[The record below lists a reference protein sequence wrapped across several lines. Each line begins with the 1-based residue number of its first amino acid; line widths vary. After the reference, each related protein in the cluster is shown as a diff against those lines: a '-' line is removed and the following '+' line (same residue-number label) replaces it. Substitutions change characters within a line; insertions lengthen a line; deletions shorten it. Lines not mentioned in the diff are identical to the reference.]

1 MRAAAAESEEEKE
14 GRTCELFQIIS
25 SSHARRR
32 KDRERER
39 EGKKLKQVRCPP
51 GEKRRRKERI
61 DTNEGGKGSNVEST
75 WQEERMCRDFRLI
88 GHCLGNSMSYYEPCF
103 TKIGNESGTK
113 CETSRRGVI
122 LSVHYCALRHCA
134 LFYVR
139 YYRLG
144 AAGDDA
150 RRRVF
155 GKRGDLL
162 NTNECSSMNS
172 KVPPHHTTT
181 QQREEDV
188 SIHGAGKEVFLHI
201 KALKRRF

>member
-1 MRAAAAESEEEKE
+1 MNFFKLSPRRTQGEEGSER
-14 GRTCELFQIIS
+14 GR
-25 SSHARRR
+25 
-32 KDRERER
+32 
-39 EGKKLKQVRCPP
+39 GKKLKQVRCPP

-61 DTNEGGKGSNVEST
+61 DMNEGKGSNLEST
-75 WQEERMCRDFRLI
+75 WQEERVCRDFRLI
-88 GHCLGNSMSYYEPCF
+88 GYCMGREILYF
-103 TKIGNESGTK
+103 TKISNESGTK
-113 CETSRRGVI
+113 CEPSRGVI

-150 RRRVF
+150 RGVLASAEICRTR
-155 GKRGDLL
+155 
-162 NTNECSSMNS
+162 NERSSMNS

-188 SIHGAGKEVFLHI
+188 SIHAAGKEVFLLHI
-201 KALKRRF
+201 KALSALKRRF